1 MMSPSLTHLSSCSS
15 RMADSDA
22 EKLVVAGGDEA
33 TKEPLPAQA
42 PQEAAITITTQ
53 PAATEAAKVQFR
65 DYPVWITDSKGN
77 QFQTQLRYK
86 NGLLMWVAV
95 GILCLIG
102 AHFLFPCVGFLAL
115 CIKALKDVEHINP
128 NDGTVV
134 GVYDRGTEVGLTRK
148 NK

>member
-1 MMSPSLTHLSSCSS
+1 
-15 RMADSDA
+15 MADSDA

-33 TKEPLPAQA
+33 TKEPLPAQEVA
-42 PQEAAITITTQ
+42 VTITTQ
-53 PAATEAAKVQFR
+53 PAATEAKVQFQ

-77 QFQTQLRYK
+77 QFQTQLHYR

-95 GILCLIG
+95 GILCIIG
-102 AHFLFPCVGFLAL
+102 AGFMFPCLGLLPL

>member
-1 MMSPSLTHLSSCSS
+1 
-15 RMADSDA
+15 MADSDA
-22 EKLVVAGGDEA
+22 EKLVVVGGGEA
-33 TKEPLPAQA
+33 SKEPLPAQA
-42 PQEAAITITTQ
+42 PQEVAVTITTQ
-53 PAATEAAKVQFR
+53 PAATEAKVEFR

-86 NGLLMWVAV
+86 NGFLMWVTV
-95 GILCLIG
+95 GIVCLIG
-102 AHFLFPCVGFLAL
+102 AAFLFPCVGVIPL

-148 NK
+148 K

>member
-1 MMSPSLTHLSSCSS
+1 MFF
-15 RMADSDA
+15 
-22 EKLVVAGGDEA
+22 G
-33 TKEPLPAQA
+33 A

-53 PAATEAAKVQFR
+53 PAATEAKVEFR

-86 NGLLMWVAV
+86 NGFLMWVTV
-95 GILCLIG
+95 GIVCLIG
-102 AHFLFPCVGFLAL
+102 AAFLFPCVGVIPL

-134 GVYDRGTEVGLTRK
+134 GVYDRGSEVGLTRK
-148 NK
+148 SKAT